1 MKKRSLKKI
10 LFIIYVLFLIYVLI
24 KPTPFYYMSYYDYF
38 TRFSNFIP
46 FKTIFEYINALLNG
60 TINEI
65 TVLKNIVGN
74 IILFIPLIYFIKDDN
89 NTKKRKM
96 FYIYCIA
103 LIIGFE
109 FLQLIFKSGSLDIDD
124 LILNFSGV
132 FITYE
137 IYIKLLK
144 KNCLSNLN

>member
-1 MKKRSLKKI
+1 MKKKSLKKI
-10 LFIIYVLFLIYVLI
+10 LFIIYVLLLIYVLI
-24 KPTPFYYMSYYDYF
+24 KPSPFYYMSYYDYF
-38 TRFSNFIP
+38 MRFSNFIP
-46 FKTIFEYINALLNG
+46 FKTILEYINALLNG

-89 NTKKRKM
+89 HTKKRKM

-124 LILNFSGV
+124 LILNFSGI